1 MKEITI
7 LVCISVWTI
16 FQTIAPHVKSV
27 YSNYKGTRSLN
38 IKNRNSLNIK
48 NILKSLLCFESAQD
62 SDQ

>member
-38 IKNRNSLNIK
+38 IKNRNSLIAQ
-48 NILKSLLCFESAQD
+48 IMQLLVCEIRCY
-62 SDQ
+62 